1 MCQKVMS
8 KIFQHE
14 VGIIEILLMHRDLNN
29 IQGFNKQS
37 ALFKDETENDTG
49 ELKGSNEKDN
59 PPNNQDNKQYS
70 ILKRIKLDLN
80 SQCKKSSKCQMRL
93 KP

>member
-14 VGIIEILLMHRDLNN
+14 VGITEVLLMHRDLNN

-49 ELKGSNEKDN
+49 ELK
-59 PPNNQDNKQYS
+59 
-70 ILKRIKLDLN
+70 
-80 SQCKKSSKCQMRL
+80 
-93 KP
+93 